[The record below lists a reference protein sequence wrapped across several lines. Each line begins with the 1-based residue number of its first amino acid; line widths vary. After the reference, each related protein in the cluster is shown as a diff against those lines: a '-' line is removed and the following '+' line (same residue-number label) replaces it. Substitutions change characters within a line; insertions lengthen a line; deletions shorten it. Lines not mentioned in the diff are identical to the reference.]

1 MIKVL
6 FWYGLIAVGLQMIT
20 FSYMVWGLL
29 GVVIAVAT
37 FPIAALVTS
46 IGALTVFGSW
56 WGLLNYAILF
66 LSFIY
71 KNSDES

>member
-1 MIKVL
+1 MKVL
-6 FWYGLIAVGLQMIT
+6 FWYGVISVGLQMIT

-46 IGALTVFGSW
+46 IGALMVFGSW

>member
-1 MIKVL
+1 
-6 FWYGLIAVGLQMIT
+6 
-20 FSYMVWGLL
+20 MVWGLL